1 MNNKILLDVIE
12 KRQGHYCHA
21 LEVNNV
27 FELQSIIESL
37 YDEFIKDYTLDDIV
51 NFFNTIELYSLNDD
65 NENSIYNFSIKDYIL
80 SL

>member
-37 YDEFIKDYTLDDIV
+37 YDEFIKDYTLNDIV